1 MSRSALRMRL
11 LTLALA
17 GCGQPSGYDNDEL
30 WGDPT
35 WRSSDF
41 LQISAAWGDDPHV
54 AVSWELI
61 VMKPCCVELAVGCFA
76 GSWMWRAESGCDLSG
91 FCAVGRVAQ
100 SAGQMAYIGA
110 VGFGLIAVVNSLPR
124 RREKKRASECGG
136 VFCDEMPFFSG

>member
-17 GCGQPSGYDNDEL
+17 GCRLPSGYDNDEL

-61 VMKPCCVELAVGCFA
+61 VMKPWLRRIGGWLLCWQL
-76 GSWMWRAESGCDLSG
+76 D
-91 FCAVGRVAQ
+91 VAC
-100 SAGQMAYIGA
+100 GIG
-110 VGFGLIAVVNSLPR
+110 L
-124 RREKKRASECGG
+124 
-136 VFCDEMPFFSG
+136 

>member
-61 VMKPCCVELAVGCFA
+61 VMKLWLRRIGGWLLCWQL
-76 GSWMWRAESGCDLSG
+76 D
-91 FCAVGRVAQ
+91 VAC
-100 SAGQMAYIGA
+100 GIG
-110 VGFGLIAVVNSLPR
+110 L
-124 RREKKRASECGG
+124 
-136 VFCDEMPFFSG
+136 

>member
-61 VMKPCCVELAVGCFA
+61 VMKPWLRRIGGWLLC
-76 GSWMWRAESGCDLSG
+76 WQWRAESDCDLSG
-91 FCAVGRVAQ
+91 FCAVGRAAQ
-100 SAGQMAYIGA
+100 SAGQTDGIHRCGWFRIDCCSEWFAPEAG
-110 VGFGLIAVVNSLPR
+110 
-124 RREKKRASECGG
+124 EKTGR
-136 VFCDEMPFFSG
+136 

>member
-61 VMKPCCVELAVGCFA
+61 VMKPCCVELA
-76 GSWMWRAESGCDLSG
+76 
-91 FCAVGRVAQ
+91 AVTLAV
-100 SAGQMAYIGA
+100 SALLG
-110 VGFGLIAVVNSLPR
+110 VLPNPPAR
-124 RREKKRASECGG
+124 WHTSVRLVS
-136 VFCDEMPFFSG
+136 D